1 MLKQKQRRHHARPLA
16 HVFSRAR
23 SPPPRLVLA
32 LALSLSSSPP
42 RRRRLLGGQTP
53 HHQLFVRVP
62 RLPPSLA
69 MSSAAADRRRAE
81 AVAWLR
87 ALLRGCGGG
96 GGGQPLPPPH
106 ASEDDLR
113 AALADGALLC
123 AALRRLGCDPA
134 AASDEGTG
142 SAAAAAA
149 AAGEGDVGR
158 FLAAVERMGL
168 PGFSPSDLDT
178 GPVSSVVTCLLAL
191 RDQFVSHD
199 VGGLSCSLPEKVM
212 MQSMEFPR
220 KVNDPGTQNS
230 EGRRKIPKNPAMSE
244 PSSPLSQTTLSSI
257 SRHAGHSF
265 HDVFQLRQGRYSD
278 LPSSKIS
285 EMMKST
291 SLDNAPTQSLLSVV
305 NVILDELV
313 ETKIGEIP
321 YHLAC
326 LLRKVILEI
335 ERRISTQA
343 EHIRNII
350 PVVIV
355 ACMQQ
360 NNLMKAREEKYKSR
374 IRVLEALAS
383 GTSDQTHVN
392 SNATN
397 GKAHVSPDH
406 AVHQMKMEKDKTED
420 KKRLAE
426 KDVVLLVKD
435 KEEDVTR
442 LTKDKEDMAKLLKDK
457 EDIIRLMKEK
467 EEMVWMMREKENM
480 VSLNNGRVEDKHQL
494 TDKDVANSAKYRN
507 EIIKLMKEKE
517 DSNDTIMKL
526 NIELEAMK
534 SSYEG
539 TRILLDSKKKE
550 VLQLLMDKE
559 SIEYIVSQ
567 LKQELAIERSS
578 HQTHIQELE
587 TRAFQANNKLEQ
599 RIKEME
605 LMLEDSKTRVR
616 DLEELLESRSQ
627 TWEQKEIRLNQ
638 FIGLQIQ
645 NIQDLRLSSVSIRHE
660 ILHCQK
666 RWSEEICDLGQS
678 LKVLTNAAE
687 NYHATLEENRK
698 LFNEVQELKG
708 CKANSIAHLY
718 ADILNYQL
726 LILYAYLSGN
736 IRVHCRI
743 RPFLPGEDQ
752 TSTTIEY
759 VGDNGELILANPAK
773 RGKEGHK
780 LFKFN
785 KVLGPSASQDEVFKE
800 IQPLIRSVLDGYN
813 VCIFA
818 YGQTGS
824 GKTYTMTGPENA
836 TEKDWGVNYRA
847 LNDLFHISRSRR
859 DTVMYKVSVQMIE
872 IYNEQIHDLLGNSG
886 SEKKYPFGSQ
896 ALNQPNGLAVPDA
909 TMHPV
914 NSSSDVIE
922 LMRTGLEN
930 RSVGATAL
938 NERSSRSHSVVT
950 MHIQGVDLKT
960 GVTLRGALHLVDLAG
975 SGHAKTL
982 MFVQVN
988 PDVSSYAETLSTL
1001 KFAERVSGV
1010 ELGAAK
1016 ANKEGKDIK
1025 EFKEQLSLLKD
1036 KIAKKDEEISRL
1048 QLQSH
1053 NTPRATA
1060 KRADSLLKHSS
1071 SSPGISSLG
1080 SKIQHRRTASGGRI
1094 KIVGSRAG
1102 SDVDNF
1108 SDISDR
1114 HSEAGSMQSVDDIQ
1128 QSREIMGLSKLSMS
1142 EMGHNSVDPELP
1154 CFGYDDSEGRLSD
1167 ISDSGLSMGAETDC
1181 SMSSVVELT
1190 SLPDQDRVSGTQKE
1204 QHMAPSTPKD
1214 RLHKV
1219 ATRASRTT
1227 TPKTPQSPTL
1237 WPKLRD
1243 PPPPR
1248 SPMST
1253 STGKVRVTQA
1263 TSSSRN
1269 SSTQKRWT

>member
-1 MLKQKQRRHHARPLA
+1 
-16 HVFSRAR
+16 
-23 SPPPRLVLA
+23 
-32 LALSLSSSPP
+32 
-42 RRRRLLGGQTP
+42 
-53 HHQLFVRVP
+53 
-62 RLPPSLA
+62 

-123 AALRRLGCDPA
+123 AALRRLSCDPA

-142 SAAAAAA
+142 SAAAAA

-191 RDQFVSHD
+191 KDQFVSHD

-220 KVNDPGTQNS
+220 KENDPGTQNS

-406 AVHQMKMEKDKTED
+406 AVHQMKMGKDKTED

-494 TDKDVANSAKYRN
+494 TDKDVANSAKYKN

-678 LKVLTNAAE
+678 LKVLTNVAE

-872 IYNEQIHDLLGNSG
+872 IYNEQIHDLLDNSG

-1036 KIAKKDEEISRL
+1036 KIAKKDEEIIRL

-1248 SPMST
+1248 SPKCPSEIVYKHRKGQ
-1253 STGKVRVTQA
+1253 SNTGNIFIKKFQYSEKVDVKA
-1263 TSSSRN
+1263 VHP
-1269 SSTQKRWT
+1269 

>member
-1 MLKQKQRRHHARPLA
+1 
-16 HVFSRAR
+16 
-23 SPPPRLVLA
+23 
-32 LALSLSSSPP
+32 
-42 RRRRLLGGQTP
+42 
-53 HHQLFVRVP
+53 
-62 RLPPSLA
+62 

-158 FLAAVERMGL
+158 FLAAAERMGL

-220 KVNDPGTQNS
+220 KENDPGTQNS

-343 EHIRNII
+343 EHIRN
-350 PVVIV
+350 
-355 ACMQQ
+355 Q

-627 TWEQKEIRLNQ
+627 IWEQKEIRLNQ

-975 SGHAKTL
+975 SGNAKTL

-1001 KFAERVSGV
+1001 KFADRVSGV